1 MMGAYRDDG
10 GLPRMTDHDL
20 DSRPTLRASVHAVP
34 TDDPDRVAF
43 VDSERLVPGGVV
55 LTVAAASLVELF
67 RGMFTLGEL
76 LEAFKATPDGVPEAA
91 VRAVATALDH
101 ALLLDSPAFAAY
113 LAGRERRP
121 SCVGAYPG
129 DPALIP
135 AALDGLFTLPNG
147 PGRPRPFRDGP
158 RLRAL
163 LVPHMDYGRGNVT
176 YAHGYRELA
185 ERCRATVFVVVA
197 TSHYSAHRFTLT
209 RKDFTTPL
217 GTAPTDQAA
226 VDRLA
231 GDYGPGLF
239 DDPLAHLPEH
249 SIELEVLWLQ
259 HLFGGRDFTVV
270 PLLVGSFGDATR
282 DGVSPAAKPDI
293 ARMVAALRRLDASLG
308 DAGCFVISGDLA
320 HVGPKFRDPDPV
332 SAGQLAACKLQDERL
347 LATFA
352 SPDPDAYAAV
362 IAGERDARRVCGFP
376 PTWLTLAALRP
387 RRGRTLHYQQYVAP
401 DGFESVSFAAAV
413 FED

>member
-20 DSRPTLRASVHAVP
+20 DFRPTLRAAVHAVP

-43 VDSERLVPGGVV
+43 VDSERLAPGGVV
-55 LTVAAASLVELF
+55 LTAAAASLAELF
-67 RGMFTLGEL
+67 RGTFTLGEL
-76 LEAFKATPDGVPEAA
+76 VDAFNATPDGVPEAA
-91 VRAVATALDH
+91 VRAVAAALDH

-135 AALDGLFTLPNG
+135 AALDGLFTLPDG
-147 PGRPRPFRDGP
+147 PGRPGPFRDGP
-158 RLRAL
+158 KLRAL

-176 YAHGYRELA
+176 YAHGYKELA

-197 TSHYSAHRFTLT
+197 TSHYSGHRFTLT

-217 GTAPTDQAA
+217 GTVPTDQAA
-226 VDRLA
+226 VDRLVS
-231 GDYGPGLF
+231 DYGPGLF
-239 DDPLAHLPEH
+239 DDPTAHLPEH

-259 HLFGGRDFTVV
+259 HLFAGRDFTVV
-270 PLLVGSFGDATR
+270 PLLVGSFHDATEG
-282 DGVSPAAKPDI
+282 GVSPGARPDI
-293 ARMVAALRRLDASLG
+293 ARMVGALRRLDESLG
-308 DAGCFVISGDLA
+308 DAGCFVVSGDLA
-320 HVGPKFRDPDPV
+320 HIGPKFRDLKPV
-332 SAGQLAACKLQDERL
+332 SPAQLAASKLQDARL

-352 SPDPDAYAAV
+352 TPDPDAYAAV
-362 IAGERDARRVCGFP
+362 IGAEQNARRVCGFP

-387 RRGRTLHYQQYVAP
+387 ARGRALHYQQYVAP
-401 DGFESVSFAAAV
+401 DGHESVSFAAAV